1 MAASFDPFNNQGAT
15 SVATFL
21 DTSTNITYKFPFNI
35 NSLNWNY
42 NLNTQNYS
50 TLGGRVTQILS
61 VAITTLQIQGEA
73 GSRKALIE
81 MFEDFKTMQDNQNE
95 NKKNIVF
102 SVPSRNLQFRVWLS
116 SFQIGWDYTTITY
129 PYSITAEVDEVIS
142 ENALDASRAAAL
154 QHLVNNN
161 GGNIGFSGMYTG
173 LSTSDLTYRYKDIK
187 LALKDLIVRTNTPKA

>member
-73 GSRKALIE
+73 GSRKALIK
-81 MFEDFKTMQDNQNE
+81 MFEDFKTMQDNQNQ
-95 NKKNIVF
+95 NKKNIIF

-154 QHLVNNN
+154 QHVVNNKE
-161 GGNIGFSGMYTG
+161 GNIGFSGIYTG
-173 LSTSDLTYRYKDIK
+173 LSTSNLTFRFQDITT
-187 LALKDLIVRTNTPKA
+187 AMADQIVRKNTPKG

>member
-1 MAASFDPFNNQGAT
+1 MAATFDPFNNQGAK

-50 TLGGRVTQILS
+50 TLGGRVTQLLS

-73 GSRKALIE
+73 GSRKALIK
-81 MFEDFKTMQDNQNE
+81 MFEDFKTMQDNQNQ
-95 NKKNIVF
+95 NRKNIVF

-116 SFQIGWDYTTITY
+116 SFQIGWDYATVSY

-142 ENALDASRAAAL
+142 ENALDSTRASAL
-154 QHLVNNN
+154 NHIINNN
-161 GGNIGFSGMYTG
+161 GGNIGFNGKYTG
-173 LSTSDLTYRYKDIK
+173 LSTSAQSFQFKDIQTAVNENIIRK
-187 LALKDLIVRTNTPKA
+187 NTPKA

>member
-73 GSRKALIE
+73 GSRKALIK
-81 MFEDFKTMQDNQNE
+81 MFEDFKTMQDNQNQ
-95 NKKNIVF
+95 NRKNIVF

-154 QHLVNNN
+154 QHVVNNN
-161 GGNIGFSGMYTG
+161 GGNIGFNGMYTG
-173 LSTSDLTYRYKDIK
+173 LSTSDLTFRFQDITT
-187 LALKDLIVRTNTPKA
+187 AQKDLIVRTNTPKA